1 MLCFFL
7 LGLQDWCL
15 RKGYADQCVNEGR
28 MLVFLQELERRP
40 LNQRGRKSSNSFQLK
55 TTRKMNGK
63 SVVIERRD
71 KNGMVTFRH
80 AAYDKIMNIV
90 ETKTLSH
97 HSMKVYVNALV
108 HLYFWQSV

>member
-1 MLCFFL
+1 
-7 LGLQDWCL
+7 
-15 RKGYADQCVNEGR
+15 
-28 MLVFLQELERRP
+28 
-40 LNQRGRKSSNSFQLK
+40 
-55 TTRKMNGK
+55 MNGK

-80 AAYDKIMNIV
+80 ADYDKIMNIV

-108 HLYFWQSV
+108 HLYFGQSVERQASVSAFLVGQVDSAIHKR